1 MLPNALQMRVIRL
14 KAEDHIRDLV
24 LYFHEALIH
33 EPVEPIEYGVP
44 PKFTNVDD
52 TELRGML
59 RALRWVI
66 EDDDEDLL

>member
-1 MLPNALQMRVIRL
+1 LLPNALQMRVIRL

-24 LYFHEALIH
+24 LYFHEALAH
-33 EPVEPIEYGVP
+33 EAIDPVEYGVP
-44 PKFTNVDD
+44 PKFAHVDD